1 MNDEPLAEKR
11 GTYRSAINEYV
22 LTEIVY
28 HGPTSAIG
36 LWNHGAPHSHGA
48 LSKALRRLRARD
60 LLTVEEVVTETIP
73 RVVRRKKYTLTATGR
88 ELANSWGITNED

>member
-1 MNDEPLAEKR
+1 MDDEPLAGTR

-22 LTEIVY
+22 LNEIVFN
-28 HGPTSAIG
+28 GPTSAIE
-36 LWNHGAPHSHGA
+36 LWNNGAPHSHGA

-73 RVVRRKKYTLTATGR
+73 RVVRRKNYTLTTTGR
-88 ELANSWGITNED
+88 ELANSWGITDED